1 MSTGRKTEEGRK
13 GVCLLQRMI
22 KSTSFFFFTLISIL
36 GVFSHLQTLFNSV
49 EIIENVTPFNK
60 IKTTRYLKTDYN
72 LYLLIHGH

>member
-1 MSTGRKTEEGRK
+1 MPITEDDQ
-13 GVCLLQRMI
+13 VHI
-22 KSTSFFFFTLISIL
+22 FFFFTLISIL

-60 IKTTRYLKTDYN
+60 IKTKRYLKTDYN